1 MSTDLLQVD
10 CQNLLS
16 TGLLKLFQQVVTSLQ
31 MSSCNKLDFLT
42 DEIDE
47 IDKFDMLQQAGKIDK
62 FMAMYSAAHP
72 APFPVL

>member
-31 MSSCNKLDFLT
+31 MSSCNKPDFLT
-42 DEIDE
+42 DQIDE
-47 IDKFDMLQQAGKIDK
+47 SDKQGV
-62 FMAMYSAAHP
+62 S
-72 APFPVL
+72 